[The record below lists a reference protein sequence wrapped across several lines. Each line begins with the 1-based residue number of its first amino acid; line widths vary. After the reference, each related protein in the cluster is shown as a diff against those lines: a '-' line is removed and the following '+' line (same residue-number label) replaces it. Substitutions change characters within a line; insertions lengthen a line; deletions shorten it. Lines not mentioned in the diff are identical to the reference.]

1 MAPAPYNTDANH
13 DVVVIGSGVHGYT
26 PAIRLL
32 KGFLP

>member
-13 DVVVIGSGVHGYT
+13 DVVVIGSGVDGYT
-26 PAIRLL
+26 APIHLL